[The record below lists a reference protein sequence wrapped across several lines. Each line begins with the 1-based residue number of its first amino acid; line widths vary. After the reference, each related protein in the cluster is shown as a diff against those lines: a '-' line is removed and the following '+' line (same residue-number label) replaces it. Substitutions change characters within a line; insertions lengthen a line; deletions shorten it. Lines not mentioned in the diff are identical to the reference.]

1 MDRLAH
7 TAKLRGDNMKALK
20 IRKAFARRRRIAEHT
35 QHREKCS
42 TEENDFDAKMRAV
55 FCAIRAHT
63 NTDVAFNT
71 SMSPSELSTAVT
83 TALNDPSTD
92 RGAKE
97 SCFVSGALELVEK
110 LNGMLATR

>member
-7 TAKLRGDNMKALK
+7 TAKLRGENMKAMKLK
-20 IRKAFARRRRIAEHT
+20 KAIARRKRILERGQT
-35 QHREKCS
+35 RGKCS
-42 TEENDFDAKMRAV
+42 AEENDFDAKMRAV

-63 NTDVAFNT
+63 NTDVEFDT
-71 SMSPSELSTAVT
+71 RMSPSELFTAVT

-92 RGAKE
+92 RAARE